1 MIELYREEISS
12 EADWIEAD
20 LKGMAA
26 GYERHIVTPL
36 EVTERFGLQVQ
47 LPVLRD
53 GDRFASGREEIRI
66 FLEEFSRLV
75 ENWRKFQS
83 DSCYLDDE
91 GDVC

>member
-1 MIELYREEISS
+1 MIELFREENSP

-20 LKGMAA
+20 LRELSA
-26 GYERHIVTPL
+26 GFNRHILTTA
-36 EVTERFGLQVQ
+36 EVQQTFGRQVK

-53 GDRFASGREEIRI
+53 GDRIASGRDDIRE
-66 FLEEFSRLV
+66 FLEDIHRLV